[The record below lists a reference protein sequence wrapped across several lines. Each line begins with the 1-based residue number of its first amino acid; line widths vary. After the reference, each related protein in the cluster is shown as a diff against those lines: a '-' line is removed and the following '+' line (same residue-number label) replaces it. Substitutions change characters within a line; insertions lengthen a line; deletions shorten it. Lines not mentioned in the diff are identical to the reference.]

1 MGSRAAGHLR
11 IPLQPPTVTTYLAR
25 LVTGSSMPIEL
36 FRQGACKR
44 LMFCDLHTEHGE
56 AVQSNQF
63 LLVNGDTGAIID
75 PGGNLAY
82 HPLYLGMLEHF
93 PPARLSAIFA
103 SHADPD
109 IIASLDRWMTGTPA
123 HVYISEV
130 WERFIPHF
138 CKAGKTAGRV
148 IGIPDGGMRIP
159 VGLGEIVA
167 LPAHFLHAEG
177 NFQFWDPASRILFS
191 GDLGVSLGL
200 DPRQPIRS
208 LASAIP
214 YMERFHKR
222 YMASGKVLRFW
233 AQMVKTLPVAMIV
246 PQHGAPLVG
255 AAVQE
260 FIDWVQTLSC
270 GLDLMTQ
277 AHYQVPTVTRYTEVD
292 LHTDF

>member
-1 MGSRAAGHLR
+1 
-11 IPLQPPTVTTYLAR
+11 
-25 LVTGSSMPIEL
+25 
-36 FRQGACKR
+36 
-44 LMFCDLHTEHGE
+44 
-56 AVQSNQF
+56 
-63 LLVNGDTGAIID
+63 
-75 PGGNLAY
+75 
-82 HPLYLGMLEHF
+82 
-93 PPARLSAIFA
+93 
-103 SHADPD
+103 
-109 IIASLDRWMTGTPA
+109 MTGTPA

-148 IGIPDGGMRIP
+148 IGIPDGGMCIP

-177 NFQFWDPASRILFS
+177 NFQFWDPTSRILFS

-208 LASAIP
+208 LAPAIP